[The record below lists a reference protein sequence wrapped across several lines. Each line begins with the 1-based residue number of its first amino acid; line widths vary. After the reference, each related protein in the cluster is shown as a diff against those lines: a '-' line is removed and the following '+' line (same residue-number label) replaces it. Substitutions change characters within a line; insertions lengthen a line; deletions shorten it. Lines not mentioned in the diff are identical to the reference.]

1 MRLAHRLLFY
11 VLAIVAV
18 LVIAVVLII
27 DNRLQARVVD
37 QTIDGLA
44 REARLVREQWRDRDT
59 ADSVADVAGSA
70 LGHRVTLV
78 DERGVV
84 LGDSEFDGDAL
95 RALENHNS
103 RPEVAL
109 ARTAPIGS
117 ARRMSSSAGDEE
129 FYVAVRAPLG
139 VARVS
144 LPTRSLE
151 ALFDRTRRDVIVAG
165 AIALS
170 LAALLAFWFS
180 RSVSRPV
187 EELRDVAREIADGDL
202 TRRPALSAPG
212 EVGDLAT
219 ALYRLAEQLSAR
231 MTALQADRA
240 LLAAVVGSLE
250 EGVVAVD
257 SAAHVVQA
265 NDAARRLLDVSAR
278 LPFSIDMLP
287 RESLLRE
294 ALSDAM
300 RGSRSG
306 PLEISLN
313 GRTLLITASPLE
325 HGGAVLA
332 LFDVTST
339 RKLEAVRR
347 DFVANVSHELRT
359 PLTVIAGF
367 SETLGEEGVPAAQRR
382 QFSEMIVSN
391 TTRMQR
397 IVDDLLDLSRIESGG
412 WVPIPELVEVAG
424 SVEDVLTGLRPTA
437 AAKEIGLET
446 HIDPGAPDVYA
457 DRTALVQI
465 LSNLLENAI
474 RYTKR
479 GTVGV
484 KTASV
489 RGGVEISVSDSG
501 TGIAAQHL
509 PRIFERFYRAD
520 SGRDRESGGTGLG
533 LSIVRHLVEAHGGK
547 IEARSTEGVGTTIKV
562 FFPSPAETAAK
573 TELNTAVQTH

>member
-1 MRLAHRLLFY
+1 MRLAHRLLLY

-27 DNRLQARVVD
+27 DNRLQARVIE

-44 REARLVREQWRDRDT
+44 REATLVGAQWRDRNA

-78 DERGVV
+78 DEGGAV

-95 RALENHNS
+95 RALENHNG
-103 RPEVAL
+103 RPEIAL
-109 ARTAPIGS
+109 ARTARLGS

-151 ALFDRTRRDVIVAG
+151 AVFDRTRGDVFVAG
-165 AIALS
+165 AIALA
-170 LAALLAFWFS
+170 LAALLAIWFS

-202 TRRPALSAPG
+202 TRRPTLSAPG
-212 EVGDLAT
+212 EIGDLAT
-219 ALYRLAEQLSAR
+219 ALYRLAEQLGAR
-231 MTALQADRA
+231 MTALETDRA
-240 LLAAVVGSLE
+240 LLAAVVTSLE
-250 EGVVAVD
+250 EGVIAVD
-257 SAAHVVQA
+257 SGDQVVQA
-265 NDAARRLLDVSAR
+265 NDAARRLLGISASI
-278 LPFSIDMLP
+278 PFSVDLLP
-287 RESLLRE
+287 REPLLRD

-300 RGSRSG
+300 RGARSG
-306 PLEISLN
+306 PIEISLN
-313 GRTLLITASPLE
+313 GHTLLLTANALR

-332 LFDVTST
+332 LSDVTST

-367 SETLGEEGVPAAQRR
+367 SETLGEEGVSPAQRR
-382 QFSEMIVSN
+382 QFSEMIVNN

-412 WVPIPELVEVAG
+412 WIPNPKLVNVADA
-424 SVEDVLTGLRPTA
+424 VEDVMTGLRA
-437 AAKEIGLET
+437 NVAQKGIEFEAR
-446 HIDPGAPDVYA
+446 IDPGARDVYA
-457 DRTALVQI
+457 DRTALGQI

-474 RYTKR
+474 RYTSH
-479 GTVGV
+479 GTVALESKAV
-484 KTASV
+484 D
-489 RGGVEISVSDSG
+489 GGVEISVSDSG
-501 TGIAAQHL
+501 TGIAAKHL
-509 PRIFERFYRAD
+509 PRIFERFYRVD
-520 SGRDRESGGTGLG
+520 SGRARESGGTGLG
-533 LSIVRHLVEAHGGK
+533 LSIVRHLVDAHGGR
-547 IEARSTEGVGTTIKV
+547 IDARSTEGAGTTIKV
-562 FFPSPAETAAK
+562 FFPS
-573 TELNTAVQTH
+573 H